1 MDMKRVVKAY
11 IRLRDKRSEI
21 KKAYEA
27 EDEKYKAAQER
38 LEGEMLRFLE
48 ENKMDSVRTEAG
60 TFFRQEQITPSASDW
75 SALYDF
81 IREHNAFE
89 FLERRVTKKAVKEYM
104 EDHDGA
110 LPPGVQVFRKYDVSV
125 RRS

>member
-1 MDMKRVVKAY
+1 MDMQRVVKAY

-21 KKAYEA
+21 KKAYEE
-27 EDEKYKAAQER
+27 EDAKYKAAQER
-38 LEGEMLRFLE
+38 LENEMLRFLE
-48 ENKMDSVRTEAG
+48 TNKMDSVRTESG
-60 TFFRQEQITPSASDW
+60 TFFRQEQVVPSASDW